1 MNPKIIAFYLP
12 QYHPI
17 RENDEWYGKGFTEW
31 TNVAKAK
38 PLFPGHIQPRIPTDL
53 GFYDLRVDDVI
64 REQVTLAKEAGIT
77 AFCYYHYWFGNGKLL
92 LEKPLERLLSLKDI
106 EFPFCMCWA
115 NHSWFKKNWN
125 ADTGLLNNDLLQK
138 QLYPGDE
145 DIEKHFNY
153 VLPFFNDNRYLRI
166 DGKPVFVLYS
176 IKSIP
181 QPLSFINKWNQ
192 LAKENGLPGLYFV
205 SYTEKKG
212 ELFTE
217 PYTFTDGTVLSL
229 LKSITKSDSTK
240 KWDKF
245 LFKFRRIVSYIIKR
259 PLLLYEYKDVMKKL
273 LDPIEGTDRII
284 PEIVPNWDYTPR
296 QGAGNLILKNS
307 TPDLFAKHV
316 SHALELV
323 KNKPEN
329 KQVIFLKSWNEWGE
343 GNYMEPDLTWGKGY
357 IQALRRT
364 IEGLEH

>member
-38 PLFPGHIQPRIPTDL
+38 PLFSGHIQPRIPADL

-64 REQVTLAKEAGIT
+64 REQVNLAKEAGIT

-106 EFPFCMCWA
+106 DFPFCMCWA

-153 VLPFFNDNRYLRI
+153 LLPFFNDNRYLRI

-181 QPLSFINKWNQ
+181 QPLSFIDKWNQ
-192 LAKENGLPGLYFV
+192 LAIENGLPGLYYI
-205 SYTEKKG
+205 SYTEKKE

-229 LKSITKSDSTK
+229 LKSITKSD
-240 KWDKF
+240 
-245 LFKFRRIVSYIIKR
+245 Y
-259 PLLLYEYKDVMKKL
+259 
-273 LDPIEGTDRII
+273 RII

-316 SHALELV
+316 SQALELV

-329 KQVIFLKSWNEWGE
+329 KQIIFLKSWNEWGE

-357 IQALRRT
+357 IQALRST
-364 IEGLEH
+364 VEGFEH